1 MVYYI
6 FTKGIKIGE
15 IEMLKKEL
23 LERLKEYDD
32 YDMIIIS
39 DGKGWSN
46 IDTVEKI
53 GCNINLILEKYPLF
67 W

>member
-1 MVYYI
+1 
-6 FTKGIKIGE
+6 
-15 IEMLKKEL
+15 MLKKEL